1 MTRAQTP
8 TSKLIAAI
16 DSRLNSSIDLEDRHL
31 YLQIRDR
38 LMEQS
43 TEITKLKVVCRQTLN
58 NSREIAAGLQF
69 VKSNLKKISS
79 SLRTGKT
86 E

>member
-58 NSREIAAGLQF
+58 NNREIAAGLQF